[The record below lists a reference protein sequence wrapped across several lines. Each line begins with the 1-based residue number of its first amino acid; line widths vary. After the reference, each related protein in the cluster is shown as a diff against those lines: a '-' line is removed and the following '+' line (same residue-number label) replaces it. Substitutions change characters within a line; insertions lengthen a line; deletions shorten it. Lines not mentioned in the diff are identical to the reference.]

1 MPLGYAAGQVLAEA
15 VEGAKTLDQV
25 KLAAYMH
32 AHPFST
38 VVGTINFGP
47 DGEWTKSRVV
57 FTQFQHV
64 GGHSLDEF
72 KDTSHEV
79 VVWPD
84 EYKSG
89 KLIYPYADAKKP

>member
-1 MPLGYAAGQVLAEA
+1 
-15 VEGAKTLDQV
+15 
-25 KLAAYMH
+25 
-32 AHPFST
+32 
-38 VVGTINFGP
+38 
-47 DGEWTKSRVV
+47 V

-64 GGHSLDEF
+64 VGHSLDDF

-89 KLIYPYADAKKP
+89 KLIYPYADARKP